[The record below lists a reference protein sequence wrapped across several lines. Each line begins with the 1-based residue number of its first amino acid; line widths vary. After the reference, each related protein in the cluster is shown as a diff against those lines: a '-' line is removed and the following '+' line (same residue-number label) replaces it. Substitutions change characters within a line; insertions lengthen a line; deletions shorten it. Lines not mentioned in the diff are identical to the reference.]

1 MTDLEKLN
9 NQQREAVMDTEGA
22 VLVFAGAGSGK
33 TRVLTHRIVYL
44 IDEKKVSPWNI
55 LAITFTNKA
64 TREMKERLNDML
76 GNNDVWVSTF
86 HSLCVSILH
95 RFGEDIG
102 YTSNFSIFD
111 ESASKRMILRVLREK
126 RLEEND
132 KDKYAYHISKAK
144 NAGLDAEAYFK
155 EIRMGEK
162 DALLIKEVYEAY
174 DMLLYENN
182 AMDFDDLLLK
192 CYKLLKE
199 SERAR
204 EYYSNKF
211 KYIHVDEFQDTNSI
225 QFDLLKI
232 LAGKW
237 KNIFAVG
244 DDDQSI
250 YGWRGANVR
259 NILEFDRT
267 FPDAKVYKLEQNY
280 RSTQQILDCANRL
293 IKNNKSRTEKTLYS
307 EKKDGVKTEFCVSGT
322 EYEEVDRVISTIISL
337 KRNFGYTNRD
347 FAILVRNNALTRLY
361 ETNLKKSGISYKVYG
376 GFKFFDR
383 KEILDVIAYM
393 RILVNNRDSEA
404 ITRVIN
410 FPPRGI
416 GDTTVEKLTEYANIY
431 GMTLYDVI
439 MDIDTTMLSP
449 AIKSK
454 VRVFRD
460 LIGELLR
467 LKSSEDFVDF
477 VCNLVMAVGF
487 EKYYRSTGKED
498 DSNRWENIE
507 EFLTFVQENYEDEE
521 INLEEFLQT
530 LALNTDA
537 GSEDDDNSV
546 VIATMHAAK
555 GLEFNVV
562 FIIACE
568 EGIIPSAQSLR
579 EANGVEEERRVM
591 YVALTRAIERLYVSA
606 VRGVRRKYNRTESV
620 VPSRFFSESK
630 GEVPQ
635 PLRESLWGRSERLG
649 YDDDYETAI
658 PKRIDFSTK
667 VVDLPKKTPIQQQPK
682 VYNNSSE
689 GYKPGAKATHRKFGK
704 GTVIS
709 VSGSGVSTTV
719 TIAFPGLGV
728 KKFALMNAPLTL
740 DD

>member
-1 MTDLEKLN
+1 
-9 NQQREAVMDTEGA
+9 MDTEGA

-44 IDEKKVSPWNI
+44 IDKKQVSPWNI

-76 GNNDVWVSTF
+76 GENDVWVSTF

-95 RFGEDIG
+95 RYAEDIG
-102 YTSNFSIFD
+102 YSPSFSIFD

-126 RLEEND
+126 RMEEND

-162 DALLIKEVYEAY
+162 DALRIKEVYEAY

-192 CYKLLKE
+192 CYKLLNE

-293 IKNNKSRTEKTLYS
+293 IKNNKNRVEKMLYS
-307 EKKDGVKTEFCVSGT
+307 EKKDGVKTEFCISGT
-322 EYEEVDRVISTIISL
+322 EYEEVDRVISTIMSL

-393 RILVNNRDSEA
+393 RILVNNKDSEA

-416 GDTTVEKLTEYANIY
+416 GDTTVERLTEYANTY
-431 GMTLYDVI
+431 GITLYDVI
-439 MDIDTTMLSP
+439 MDIDTTTLSP
-449 AIKSK
+449 TIKSK

-467 LKSSEDFVDF
+467 LSSTDDFVDF
-477 VCNLVMAVGF
+477 VCNLVTVVGF

-507 EFLTFVQENYEDEE
+507 EFLVFVQENYEAKE

-537 GSEDDDNSV
+537 GNEDDDNSV

-555 GLEFNVV
+555 GLEFSVV

-635 PLRESLWGRSERLG
+635 LFRESVWGRNERLG

-658 PKRIDFSTK
+658 PKHIDFTMK
-667 VVDLPKKTPIQQQPK
+667 QVDLPKKTQIQEKPK
-682 VYNNSSE
+682 VYNNSSD

-704 GTVIS
+704 GTVIA
-709 VSGSGVSTTV
+709 VAGSGVSTTV

-728 KKFALMNAPLTL
+728 KKFALINAPLTL
-740 DD
+740 DE